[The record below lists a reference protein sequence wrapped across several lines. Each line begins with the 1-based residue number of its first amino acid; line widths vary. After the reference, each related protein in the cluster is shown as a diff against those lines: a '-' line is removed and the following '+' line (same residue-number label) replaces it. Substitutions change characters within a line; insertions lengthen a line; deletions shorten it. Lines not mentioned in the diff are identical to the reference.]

1 VPSEVVAVGPSAGSP
16 RMVVIR
22 RFADS
27 KVVTAMLRAEH
38 PVLIVLRTSKD
49 DERRVLDLLSGWAL
63 GSGGDLDRIGSNTVL
78 ARPLNCP
85 PLPLARSGIASA
97 VEEVFAG
104 DGPRPLG
111 RDEEER
117 LLPQAVRGSVS
128 ARRRIIDAYAELA
141 TLFAL
146 KIRPRSVSE
155 ATAVRVAQEEL
166 DRLVR
171 FPSKGPLLVSL
182 VEGII
187 KTMIH

>member
-1 VPSEVVAVGPSAGSP
+1 
-16 RMVVIR
+16 MVVIR
-22 RFADS
+22 EFTDI
-27 KVVTAMLRAEH
+27 KVVTALLRADH
-38 PVLIVLRTSKD
+38 PVLIVMRTSED
-49 DERRVLDLLSGWAL
+49 HERRALDVLSGWAL
-63 GSGGDLDRIGSNTVL
+63 GSGGDVDRIGPSTVL
-78 ARPLNCP
+78 ARPANCP
-85 PLPLARSGIASA
+85 PVPLGKTGMVSA

-117 LLPQAVRGSVS
+117 LLPQAVRGSVG
-128 ARRRIIDAYAELA
+128 AQRRIVDAYAELA

-146 KIRPRSVSE
+146 KIRPRSISE
-155 ATAVRVAQEEL
+155 ARAVRVAQEEL

-187 KTMIH
+187 ENLVR

>member
-1 VPSEVVAVGPSAGSP
+1 
-16 RMVVIR
+16 MIVIR
-22 RFADS
+22 QFTDI
-27 KVVTAMLRAEH
+27 KVVTAMLQAAY
-38 PVLIVLRTSKD
+38 PVFIVTRTSKD

-63 GSGGDLDRIGSNTVL
+63 GSGGDLDRIGPSTII
-78 ARPLNCP
+78 ARPVNCP
-85 PLPLARSGIASA
+85 PISLRRSGIASA
-97 VEEVFAG
+97 VEEVLAS
-104 DGPRPLG
+104 DEPRPLS

-128 ARRRIIDAYAELA
+128 AQRRLIDAYAELA

-146 KIRPRSVSE
+146 KIRSRSVSE
-155 ATAVRVAQEEL
+155 AAAVRVAHDQL

-187 KTMIH
+187 RNLADW

>member
-1 VPSEVVAVGPSAGSP
+1 
-16 RMVVIR
+16 MVVIR
-22 RFADS
+22 AFADI
-27 KVVTAMLRAEH
+27 KVVIGILHADH
-38 PVLIVLRTSKD
+38 PVLVVLRASEED
-49 DERRVLDLLSGWAL
+49 QRRVLDLLSGWAL
-63 GSGGDLDRIGSNTVL
+63 GSGGDVDRIGSSTVL
-78 ARPLNCP
+78 ARPADCP
-85 PLPLARSGIASA
+85 PVQLGRSGIASA

-128 ARRRIIDAYAELA
+128 AQRRIVDSYAELA

-155 ATAVRVAQEEL
+155 AMAVRIAQEEL

-171 FPSKGPLLVSL
+171 FPSRGPLLVSL

-187 KTMIH
+187 KNLVR

>member
-1 VPSEVVAVGPSAGSP
+1 
-16 RMVVIR
+16 MVVIR
-22 RFADS
+22 AFADI
-27 KVVTAMLRAEH
+27 KVVIGILHADH
-38 PVLIVLRTSKD
+38 PVLVVLRTSEE

-63 GSGGDLDRIGSNTVL
+63 GSGGDVDRIGSSTVL
-78 ARPLNCP
+78 ARPADCP
-85 PLPLARSGIASA
+85 PVHLGRSGIASA

-111 RDEEER
+111 RVEEER

-128 ARRRIIDAYAELA
+128 AQRRIVDSYAELA

-155 ATAVRVAQEEL
+155 AMAVRIAQEEL

-171 FPSKGPLLVSL
+171 FPSRGPLLVSL

-187 KTMIH
+187 KNLVR

>member
-1 VPSEVVAVGPSAGSP
+1 
-16 RMVVIR
+16 MVVIR
-22 RFADS
+22 EFAEV
-27 KVVTAMLRAEH
+27 KVVTAMLRADQ
-38 PVLIVLRTSKD
+38 PVLLVMRTSED
-49 DERRVLDLLSGWAL
+49 HRRRVLDLLSGWAL
-63 GSGGDLDRIGSNTVL
+63 GSGGDLDRIGPSTVL
-78 ARPLNCP
+78 ARPANSP
-85 PLPLARSGIASA
+85 PVSLGRTGMVSA

-128 ARRRIIDAYAELA
+128 AQRRIVDSYAELA

-155 ATAVRVAQEEL
+155 PVAVRVAQAEL

-171 FPSKGPLLVSL
+171 FPSQGPLLVSL

-187 KTMIH
+187 KNLLG